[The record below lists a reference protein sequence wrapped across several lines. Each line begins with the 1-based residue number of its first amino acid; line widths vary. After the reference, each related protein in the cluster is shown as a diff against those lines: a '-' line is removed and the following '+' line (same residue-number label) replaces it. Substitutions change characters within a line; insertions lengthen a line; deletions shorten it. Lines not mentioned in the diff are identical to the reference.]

1 MLPSLRTGSWLRF
14 TKSTLP
20 DRVILAATL
29 RVAAIQ
35 LTATPDLATN
45 IAKADT
51 LVREAADDRAS
62 LVLLPEW
69 WAAGGTAAQKRAAA
83 QSLDGDAI
91 AWAAAIAAELK
102 IDLIAG
108 SVTELIEGEEKL
120 HNTSVHLGPDGQR
133 KAVYRKIHLF
143 DNELEGASFR
153 ESDHQLP
160 GDQIVSSEAADGTP
174 FGLSICY
181 DLRFPELYRLQAV
194 EGAELLMVP
203 ACFTRKTTEAHW
215 QTLLRARA
223 IENHCFVVA
232 ANQVG
237 EIAPGM
243 DCGGDSMILDPW
255 GTELSKADTKS
266 EMMIVADLDFSELK
280 RIRSELP
287 SLASRQPHT
296 YGSVQKGGS

>member
-1 MLPSLRTGSWLRF
+1 M
-14 TKSTLP
+14 
-20 DRVILAATL
+20 

-45 IAKADT
+45 IAKADRF
-51 LVREAADDRAS
+51 VREAASGGAE

-83 QSLDGDAI
+83 QGLDGDALS
-91 AWAAAIAAELK
+91 WAAVTAAELK

-108 SVTELIEGEEKL
+108 SVTELVEGEEKL
-120 HNTSVHLGPDGQR
+120 HNTSVHLGPDGRR
-133 KAVYRKIHLF
+133 KAIYRKIHLF
-143 DNELEGASFR
+143 DNDLEGASFR

-160 GDQIVSSEAADGTP
+160 GDKIVTSGAADGTIV
-174 FGLSICY
+174 GLSICY

-194 EGAELLMVP
+194 DGAKILLVP

-223 IENHCFVVA
+223 IENHCFVIA

-243 DCGGDSMILDPW
+243 QSGGDSMILDPW
-255 GTELSKADTKS
+255 GTALAQADTTS
-266 EMMIVADLDFSELK
+266 EMVIGAELDFDELE

-296 YGSVQKGGS
+296 YGSVQRGIS

>member
-1 MLPSLRTGSWLRF
+1 MRLTA
-14 TKSTLP
+14 STLP

-45 IAKADT
+45 IAKADRF
-51 LVREAADDRAS
+51 VREAAAGGAA

-69 WAAGGTAAQKRAAA
+69 WASGGTAAHRRASA
-83 QSLDGDAI
+83 QSLDGDALS
-91 AWAAAIAAELK
+91 WAAVTAAELK

-120 HNTSVHLGPDGQR
+120 HNTCVHLGPDGAR
-133 KAVYRKIHLF
+133 KAIYRKIHLF

-160 GDQIVSSEAADGTP
+160 GDRIVSSEAADGTIL
-174 FGLSICY
+174 GLSICY

-194 EGAELLMVP
+194 DGAKILLVP
-203 ACFTRKTTEAHW
+203 ACFTRMTTEAHW

-223 IENHCFVVA
+223 IENHCFVIA

-237 EIAPGM
+237 EIAPAM
-243 DCGGDSMILDPW
+243 ECGGESIILDPW
-255 GTELSKADTKS
+255 GTALAKADKKS
-266 EMMIVADLDFSELK
+266 EMSIGAELDFSELE

-287 SLASRQPHT
+287 SVASRQAHT
-296 YGSVQKGGS
+296 YGSVQRGLG

>member
-1 MLPSLRTGSWLRF
+1 M
-14 TKSTLP
+14 
-20 DRVILAATL
+20 

-45 IAKADT
+45 IAKADA
-51 LVREAADDRAS
+51 LVREAASGGAE

-69 WAAGGTAAQKRAAA
+69 WAAGGTATQKRAAA
-83 QSLDGDAI
+83 QDLGGDAV
-91 AWAAAIAAELK
+91 AWAAATAAELK

-108 SVTELIEGEEKL
+108 SVTELVEGKEKL
-120 HNTSVHLGPDGQR
+120 YNTSVHLGPDGKR

-143 DNELEGASFR
+143 DNDLPGAAFR
-153 ESDHQLP
+153 ESEHQVP
-160 GDQIVSSEAADGTP
+160 GDQIVSSEAADGTVL
-174 FGLSICY
+174 GLSICF

-194 EGAELLMVP
+194 DGAKILLVP

-215 QTLLRARA
+215 ETLLRARA
-223 IENHCFVVA
+223 IENHCFVIA

-243 DCGGDSMILDPW
+243 ETGGSSLILDPW
-255 GTELSKADTKS
+255 GVALCKADTTS
-266 EMMIVADLDFSELK
+266 EMVISAELDFSELE
-280 RIRSELP
+280 RIRSQLP

-296 YGSVQKGGS
+296 YGSVQRGLSR